1 VWLLGLRDLQW
12 RWRRFLIAVLATS
25 IVFALTL
32 LLAGA
37 SSGLRNEG
45 RRIVSSFGAD
55 AWLVAEGTSGPF
67 TASTVIPADTADE
80 VAALP
85 GVRRADPVVLLR
97 STVDDGSPRDV
108 NVIGYRRGGIG
119 TPTVETGRL
128 PRRGGEVVA
137 DTRLGVSP
145 GESLRVNGEEVR
157 VVGTAD
163 GITYAFGTP
172 TIVMPLRDAQEL
184 VFAGQP
190 LASAI
195 VTRGV
200 PDSVPGALKLLRD
213 DEVRRDL
220 DRPAK
225 SGNETIDF
233 LNFLLWLV
241 AAGIIGS
248 LVYVSALERVRDFA
262 VLKATGVASR
272 TLLGVLMIQSV
283 FLSVASALVAAGL
296 AQLLKPAFPFEVSIE
311 ASAYVT
317 LVVIAVVV
325 GFVASLVGLRR
336 AVGVDPALAFGGA

>member
-1 VWLLGLRDLQW
+1 MWLLGLRDLQW
-12 RWRRFLIAVLATS
+12 RRRRFFIAVLATS

-37 SSGLRNEG
+37 SSGLKNEG
-45 RRIVSSFGAD
+45 RRIVSSFRAD
-55 AWLVAEGTSGPF
+55 AWLVAQGTSGPF
-67 TASTVIPADTADE
+67 TASTVIPADTARE

-85 GVRRADPVVLLR
+85 GVRKADPVVLLR
-97 STVDDGSPRDV
+97 STVDDGSLRDV

-119 TPTVETGRL
+119 TPAVEDGRL
-128 PRRGGEVVA
+128 PRRDGEVVA
-137 DTRLGVSP
+137 DTRLGADP
-145 GESLRVNGEEVR
+145 GESVQLNGTRVR
-157 VVGTAD
+157 VVGTAA

-172 TIVMPLRDAQEL
+172 TIVMPLRAAQEL

-200 PDSVPGALKLLRD
+200 PESVPADLKLLRD
-213 DEVRRDL
+213 DEVRKDL

-233 LNFLLWLV
+233 LNFLLWIV

-262 VLKATGVASR
+262 VLKATGVSSR

-283 FLSVASALVAAGL
+283 FLSVAAALVAAGL
-296 AQLLKPAFPFEVSIE
+296 AQLLKPSFPFEVSIE
-311 ASAYVT
+311 SSSYVT
-317 LVVIAVVV
+317 LLVIALVV

>member
-12 RWRRFLIAVLATS
+12 RRRRFLIAVLATS

-37 SSGLRNEG
+37 SSGLKNEG
-45 RRIVSSFGAD
+45 RRIVGSFGAD
-55 AWLVAEGTSGPF
+55 AWLVAKGTSGPF
-67 TASTVIPADTADE
+67 TASTVLPEDTARE

-97 STVDDGSPRDV
+97 SSVDDGSLRDV
-108 NVIGYRRGGIG
+108 NVIGYRQGGIG
-119 TPTVETGRL
+119 TPTVVDGRL
-128 PRRGGEVVA
+128 PRRDGEVVA
-137 DTRLGVSP
+137 DTRLGVDP
-145 GESLRVNGEEVR
+145 GEKVRVNGLQMQ
-157 VVGTAD
+157 VVGTAE

-184 VFAGQP
+184 VYAGQP

-200 PDSVPGALKLLRD
+200 PDSVPADLKVLRD
-213 DEVRRDL
+213 DEVRKDL
-220 DRPAK
+220 ERPAK

-233 LNFLLWLV
+233 LNVLLWLV

-283 FLSVASALVAAGL
+283 FLSVAAALVAAVF
-296 AQLLKPAFPFEVSIE
+296 AQLLKPSFPFEVSIE
-311 ASAYVT
+311 ASAYVS
-317 LVVIAVVV
+317 LVVIALLV